1 MENNDRP
8 KLTVVKGGKGRTG
21 NRTTPSGLTEKQ
33 ERFAQ
38 CLAEGMTLAEA
49 YRQSY
54 DCSTMALATI
64 HNEAAKLGQHHG
76 ITARV
81 NALLDEKGRRN
92 SMGALKREDRV
103 WRGVWRLAEG
113 ENVPPSVQQ
122 AALALAAKMAGMLT
136 DSVKIESVSGDSS
149 TIEKELLERLQR
161 LGKTA

>member
-33 ERFAQ
+33 EKFAQ

-92 SMGALKREDRV
+92 GMGALKREDRV

-136 DSVKIESVSGDSS
+136 DSVKIENISGDSS

>member
-64 HNEAAKLGQHHG
+64 HFRGP
-76 ITARV
+76 R
-81 NALLDEKGRRN
+81 
-92 SMGALKREDRV
+92 SMNRA
-103 WRGVWRLAEG
+103 
-113 ENVPPSVQQ
+113 S
-122 AALALAAKMAGMLT
+122 GMPA
-136 DSVKIESVSGDSS
+136 S
-149 TIEKELLERLQR
+149 T
-161 LGKTA
+161 